1 MGNIINITG
10 YRLKK
15 ASGLE
20 GAIKA
25 LEIANAAAREA
36 EAEAIRNA
44 KFKVGSY
51 YREPQQYAD
60 GDPLHKEAIRILKRT
75 EKTVTFV
82 YIPHFGMDERGC
94 KVLTRKVHPSIS
106 GEWLQVSKYSP
117 TISASV

>member
-1 MGNIINITG
+1 MANIINFMS

-15 ASGLE
+15 SNDLE
-20 GAIKA
+20 KAIA
-25 LEIANAAAREA
+25 ILETANAAAREA

-44 KFKVGSY
+44 KFKIGSY

-60 GDPLHKEAIRILKRT
+60 GDPLHKEAIRVLKRT

-82 YIPHFGMDERGC
+82 YVPHFGMDERGC
-94 KVLTRKVHPSIS
+94 KVLTRKVHTGNY

-117 TISASV
+117 TISARI